1 MLKQT
6 LLALFLGPVLA
17 IVLAVFVLTR
27 TQVLGYIRSSSWL
40 GVSGWWLIA
49 ALPWILLSIGQPV
62 YIFEANWFMRL
73 LVPALMFSFQL
84 LLLTLPL
91 LTLGGTVIWLISR
104 LRGPDI
110 ATRGA

>member
-1 MLKQT
+1 MLTQT
-6 LLALFLGPVLA
+6 LLSLLFGPVLA

-27 TQVLGYIRSSSWL
+27 GRVLRYIRESSWL

-49 ALPWILLSIGQPV
+49 AFPWILLGVDQTVVIAEV
-62 YIFEANWFMRL
+62 NWFLRL
-73 LVPALMFSFQL
+73 VVPALMFLFQL

-91 LTLGGTVIWLISR
+91 ATLGATVIWLVSR
-104 LRGPDI
+104 FRRPDI